1 MKNQK
6 CNFKLAFTL
15 AEVLITLGIIG
26 VVAAIT
32 IPVLISNYQKKQ
44 LETQIKA
51 TYSTI
56 QQTLRYAED
65 EDISYSTVADGNSK
79 FLKEWF
85 DNFLAKHMKVGQVCV
100 DRVPKGCWHQ
110 IYNLGGSK
118 VGDSEGIGT
127 GIISFNIVKGSS
139 FMLDG
144 YLAEH
149 MMSLFGID
157 TDESGLV
164 FFFDANGKTKPNV
177 IGKDVFVMAWTE
189 KGLVPAGY
197 SKSKA
202 EIDDNCYNGSA
213 YFCLNK
219 VIENDWKIPDKVW
232 RRKIKYK

>member
-118 VGDSEGIGT
+118 VGDSEGIGS

-177 IGKDVFVMAWTE
+177 LGKDVFVMAWTE
-189 KGLVPAGY
+189 KGLVPE
-197 SKSKA
+197 K
-202 EIDDNCYNGSA
+202 
-213 YFCLNK
+213 
-219 VIENDWKIPDKVW
+219 
-232 RRKIKYK
+232 